1 MGEGARRRTRPEDAD
16 VQPSLSWI
24 GSSAS
29 ARLDPGLRI
38 QSLVIA
44 REAGS
49 AVKKRGNRDTAR
61 PSIILSVGRAKR
73 SARLA
78 PEFCGNL
85 TRPQAILFRNLQAK
99 TCARVASSPH
109 ESRRD
114 GFICTGRARLDQ
126 LLPRRHKTTPK
137 RFFLDCLPGN
147 RPVFLHQLAP
157 PTRIDPHD
165 EMDAAKD
172 QTSRVIWPV
181 TLTTFS

>member
-1 MGEGARRRTRPEDAD
+1 M
-16 VQPSLSWI
+16 
-24 GSSAS
+24 
-29 ARLDPGLRI
+29 
-38 QSLVIA
+38 
-44 REAGS
+44 
-49 AVKKRGNRDTAR
+49 VKGH
-61 PSIILSVGRAKR
+61 
-73 SARLA
+73 RLA
-78 PEFCGNL
+78 PPSHETVARHTTL
-85 TRPQAILFRNLQAK
+85 VIP
-99 TCARVASSPH
+99 ARVASSPH